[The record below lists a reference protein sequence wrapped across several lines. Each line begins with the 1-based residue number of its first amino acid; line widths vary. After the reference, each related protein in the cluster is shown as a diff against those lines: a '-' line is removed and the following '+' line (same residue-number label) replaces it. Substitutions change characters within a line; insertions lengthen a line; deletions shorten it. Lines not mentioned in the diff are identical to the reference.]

1 MRLQLL
7 FFVAAATTLL
17 ASGTVESADSVSHR
31 LLRSASSPQELRD
44 LKARVEE
51 SDDSED
57 VAEERGGNGIS
68 SAALKWKKLRMG
80 PRLKELEE
88 ALSIAKTQV
97 KLAAEAAAQAATKAQ
112 KMEAVSKFLDDAE
125 IVKKMAKNAAYR
137 SDVYNG
143 WHKMGIEPQTVYNTI
158 AEPGKYTAL
167 KWEKIAGGYLDHAT
181 DIALAA
187 AKRSS

>member
-7 FFVAAATTLL
+7 FFVVAATTLL

-57 VAEERGGNGIS
+57 VEEERGGNAIS
-68 SAALKWKKLRMG
+68 SAALKWKKLRTG

-97 KLAAEAAAQAATKAQ
+97 KAAAQAAAQAATKAE
-112 KMEAVSKFLDDAE
+112 KMKALSKFLDDAE
-125 IVKKMAKNAAYR
+125 VVKMAKNAAYR

-143 WHKMGIEPQTVYNTI
+143 WHKMGIEPQTVYTTI
-158 AEPGKYTAL
+158 AESGKYTTL
-167 KWEKIAGGYLDHAT
+167 KWEKIAGGYLNYVT